1 MKLFRMTMRTAL
13 RALRRNKLRSALTM
27 LGIIIG
33 VAAVITMVS
42 IGQGADA
49 AVQQQIRSLGNNML
63 MIIPGAT
70 TSSGVRSGWG
80 GVSTLTTNDAAG
92 IKKECPAVADVTY
105 MKRQVVQVIYGD
117 QNWSTVAQGS
127 TPAYERVRDWPVASG
142 SFFTERDEET
152 ANKVVIL
159 GQTVVDHL
167 FGPGEDAVGA
177 LIRIKDVPFR
187 VIGVLEAKGQTTWG
201 QDQDDLVLM
210 PFSTAERRVLGT
222 QFLGSVDMIFVSAAS
237 TEEISAAE
245 KQITALLHERHHIQ
259 PGQENDFTVRNLN
272 DIAKASES
280 ASKVMTNLLLSVA
293 SISLLVGGIG
303 IMNILLVSVTERTRE
318 IGIRM
323 AVGAKSRHILLQF
336 LVEAI
341 TLSMVGGLAGTIL
354 GIAGAQLVSYFATWP
369 TLLSA
374 PAILGSFLF
383 SGAVGVF
390 FGFYPARKASR
401 LDPIMALRYE

>member
-1 MKLFRMTMRTAL
+1 MKLLRMTMRTAL

-49 AVQQQIRSLGNNML
+49 AVQKQILSLGNNML
-63 MIIPGAT
+63 MVIPGAT
-70 TSSGVRSGWG
+70 TASGVRSGWG
-80 GVSTLTTNDAAG
+80 GVSTLSTNDALA
-92 IKKECPAVADVTY
+92 IKKDCPAVADVTY

-127 TPAYERVRDWPVASG
+127 TPAYEKVRDWPVAAG
-142 SFFTERDEET
+142 SFFSERDEET
-152 ANKVVIL
+152 ANKVVVL

-167 FGPGEDAVGA
+167 FSPGEDAVGA
-177 LIRIKDVPFR
+177 MIRIKDVPFR
-187 VIGVLEAKGQTTWG
+187 VIGVLEVKGQTTWG
-201 QDQDDLVLM
+201 QDQDDVVVM

-222 QFLGSVDMIFVSAAS
+222 QFLGSVDMIFVSALS
-237 TEEISAAE
+237 TQEISAAE
-245 KQITALLHERHHIQ
+245 KQISALLHERHHIQ
-259 PGQENDFTVRNLN
+259 PNQENDFTVRNLN

-280 ASKVMTNLLLSVA
+280 ASKVMTNLLFSVA

-323 AVGAKSRHILLQF
+323 AVGAKGRHILLQF
-336 LVEAI
+336 LVEAV
-341 TLSMVGGLAGTIL
+341 TLSMVGGLAGAIV

-374 PAILGSFLF
+374 PAVAGSFLF

-401 LDPIMALRYE
+401 LDPITALRYE